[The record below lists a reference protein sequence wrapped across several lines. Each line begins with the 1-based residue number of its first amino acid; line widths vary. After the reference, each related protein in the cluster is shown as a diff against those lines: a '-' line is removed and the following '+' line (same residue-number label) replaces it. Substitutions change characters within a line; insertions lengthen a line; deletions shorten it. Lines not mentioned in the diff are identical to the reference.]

1 MNCSQSDHARSGST
15 PNFNILW
22 LAPLVLAFISATA
35 AAQDEDVLILRNG
48 DRLTGEIRGLSRGN
62 LAFNT
67 DAAGTI
73 QVEWIYVAELSGSET
88 FDIELANGVR
98 FLGFLRAPDE
108 TGQLLIDVGGTEPV
122 AIPFARVVSMTEI
135 ESTFRERLDI
145 DLDFGYDFT
154 KSSDVEI
161 LTLGFDMAYR
171 TEVSISAMRF
181 DTKRT
186 DRGENGGLV
195 DQASL
200 DFDYMRLLD
209 DRWLATGLLGFTSN
223 SELEI
228 DLRTT
233 VGGGGGRI
241 FSQSGQHRIAW
252 LAGLTRIQEQI
263 VDTDIQKQIVDTDET
278 TDRTTESSEGFATLL
293 VDWFPS
299 EGNDF
304 DLSGRWTVFPS
315 LSQSGRYRSEFDLDL
330 EWEIF
335 DDITWG
341 LSFYHDFDS
350 ASPSTGKAS
359 VDYGIVTT
367 FGLEF

>member
-1 MNCSQSDHARSGST
+1 MNYSQSDHARSGST
-15 PNFNILW
+15 PKLNILW
-22 LAPLVLAFISATA
+22 VAPLVLAFISATA

-48 DRLTGEIRGLSRGN
+48 DRLTGEIRGLTRGN

-67 DAAGTI
+67 DATGTI
-73 QVEWIYVAELSGSET
+73 QVEWIYVAELTGSET

-98 FLGFLRAPDE
+98 YLGSLRAQVAAR
-108 TGQLLIDVGGTEPV
+108 QLMIDVGGAEPV
-122 AIPFARVVSMTEI
+122 TIPFARVVSMTEI
-135 ESTFRERLDI
+135 ESTFRERLEM

-171 TEVSISAMRF
+171 AEVSISAIRF

-223 SELEI
+223 TELGI

-233 VGGGGGRI
+233 IGGGGGRI

-252 LAGLTRIQEQI
+252 VAGLTRIQEQV
-263 VDTDIQKQIVDTDET
+263 VDSNET
-278 TDRTTESSEGFATLL
+278 NESSEGFGTLL

-304 DLSGRWTVFPS
+304 DLSSRWTVFPS

-350 ASPSTGKAS
+350 DPPSTNA
-359 VDYGIVTT
+359 VRADYGIVTT

>member
-1 MNCSQSDHARSGST
+1 MNYSQSDHVRSGST
-15 PNFNILW
+15 PKFNILW
-22 LAPLVLAFISATA
+22 LASVALAFISPTA
-35 AAQDEDVLILRNG
+35 AAQDEDILILRNG
-48 DRLTGEIRGLSRGN
+48 DRLTGEIRGLTRGN

-67 DAAGTI
+67 DATGTI
-73 QVEWIYVAELSGSET
+73 EVEWIYVAELIGNET

-108 TGQLLIDVGGTEPV
+108 TGQLLIDAGGAEPV
-122 AIPFARVVSMTEI
+122 TIPFARVVSMTEI
-135 ESTFRERLDI
+135 ESTVRERLDM

-154 KSSDVEI
+154 KSSDVEV
-161 LTLGFDMAYR
+161 LSLGFDMAYR
-171 TEVSISAMRF
+171 AEVSISALRL

-186 DRGENGGLV
+186 DRGENGGTV
-195 DQASL
+195 DQSSL
-200 DFDYMRLLD
+200 DLDYMRLLD

-223 SELEI
+223 SELGI

-252 LAGLTRIQEQI
+252 LAGLSRIQETV
-263 VDTDIQKQIVDTDET
+263 VDTGE
-278 TDRTTESSEGFATLL
+278 TTESTEGFGTLL
-293 VDWFPS
+293 IDWFPA

-304 DLSGRWTVFPS
+304 DLSGRWSVFPS
-315 LSQSGRYRSEFDLDL
+315 LSRSGRYRSEFDLDL

-350 ASPSTGKAS
+350 DPPSTGAIRA
-359 VDYGIVTT
+359 DYGVVTT

>member
-1 MNCSQSDHARSGST
+1 MNNSQSDHARSGSS
-15 PNFNILW
+15 PKFNILW
-22 LAPLVLAFISATA
+22 LAPLALAFISATA

-48 DRLTGEIRGLSRGN
+48 DRLTGEIRGLTRGD
-62 LAFNT
+62 LSFNT
-67 DAAGTI
+67 DATGTI
-73 QVEWIYVAELSGSET
+73 QVEWIYVAELTGSET

-108 TGQLLIDVGGTEPV
+108 TGQLLIDVGRAEPV
-122 AIPFARVVSMTEI
+122 TIPFARVVSMTEI
-135 ESTFRERLDI
+135 ESTFRERLDM

-171 TEVSISAMRF
+171 TEVGISAMRF

-209 DRWLATGLLGFTSN
+209 DRWLATGLVGFTSN

-263 VDTDIQKQIVDTDET
+263 VDTDE
-278 TDRTTESSEGFATLL
+278 TTESTEGFGTLL
-293 VDWFPS
+293 IDWFPT

-304 DLSGRWTVFPS
+304 DLSSRWTVFPS

-350 ASPSTGKAS
+350 ASPSTGEAS